1 MMLDRVMVRRAL
13 RRGGSTGRLDD
24 PAEPVAL
31 GRLRASLTTRVVVG
45 DPVRART
52 TFGANAAGAPSTS
65 RSDGNTGL

>member
-1 MMLDRVMVRRAL
+1 MILDRVMVRQSL
-13 RRGGSTGRLDD
+13 RRGGSIRRLDD
-24 PAEPVAL
+24 SVEPVAP
-31 GRLRASLTTRVVVG
+31 GRLRASLPTRVVVG